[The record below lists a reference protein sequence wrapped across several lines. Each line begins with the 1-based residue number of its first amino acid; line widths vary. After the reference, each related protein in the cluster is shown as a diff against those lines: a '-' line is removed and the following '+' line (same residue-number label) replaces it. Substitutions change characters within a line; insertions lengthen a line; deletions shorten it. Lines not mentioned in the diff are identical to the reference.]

1 MSSAS
6 SSAQLDPAA
15 EDDRVDIDGRGDFRM
30 VAIALLGVGEM
41 EVGKL
46 DQFKSSIV
54 KVEMSEQ

>member
-1 MSSAS
+1 
-6 SSAQLDPAA
+6 
-15 EDDRVDIDGRGDFRM
+15 M
-30 VAIALLGVGEM
+30 VAIDLLGVGEM